1 MLSVIFNSICIEY
14 QITPVDDENDATID
28 ENNKPADVIPDVK
41 IPPLFFELKISLNL
55 LLPVPGN

>member
-41 IPPLFFELKISLNL
+41 IPPLFLSSKYL
-55 LLPVPGN
+55 